1 LFSMNPVEYTLAWQ
15 RLLVI
20 LAGVSFLIGTA
31 IVALLDPTVNFG
43 FVYLFLAVLFVFLAS
58 ILILVAFWWFF
69 SIRKEILTIDQVN
82 KLIGQGIISS
92 AFIILFLVMQQ
103 TRTLNLLTGS
113 IMLLVYILYQIWAN
127 SESEN

>member
-1 LFSMNPVEYTLAWQ
+1 MNPVEYTLAWQ

-20 LAGVSFLIGTA
+20 LAGVSFLVGAA

-58 ILILVAFWWFF
+58 ILILTAFWWFF

>member
-1 LFSMNPVEYTLAWQ
+1 MNPVEYTLAWQ

-20 LAGVSFLIGTA
+20 LAGISFLIGAA

-58 ILILVAFWWFF
+58 ILILTAFWWFF

-82 KLIGQGIISS
+82 RLIGQGIISS

>member
-1 LFSMNPVEYTLAWQ
+1 MNPVEYTLAWQ

-58 ILILVAFWWFF
+58 ILILTAFWWFF
-69 SIRKEILTIDQVN
+69 SIKKEILTIDQVN

>member
-1 LFSMNPVEYTLAWQ
+1 MNPVEYTLAWQ

-20 LAGVSFLIGTA
+20 LAGISFLIGAA

-58 ILILVAFWWFF
+58 ILILTAFWWFF

-82 KLIGQGIISS
+82 RLIGQGIISS

-127 SESEN
+127 SEPEN

>member
-1 LFSMNPVEYTLAWQ
+1 MNPVEYTLAWQ

-20 LAGVSFLIGTA
+20 LAGVSFLIGAA

-43 FVYLFLAVLFVFLAS
+43 FVYLFLLVLFVFLAS
-58 ILILVAFWWFF
+58 VLILVAFWWFF

>member
-1 LFSMNPVEYTLAWQ
+1 MNPVEYTLAWQ

-20 LAGVSFLIGTA
+20 LAGVSFLIGAA

-58 ILILVAFWWFF
+58 ILILTAFWWFF

-127 SESEN
+127 SESGN

>member
-1 LFSMNPVEYTLAWQ
+1 MNPVEYTLAWQ

-20 LAGVSFLIGTA
+20 LAGVSFLIGAA

-58 ILILVAFWWFF
+58 ILILTAFWWFF

>member
-1 LFSMNPVEYTLAWQ
+1 MNPVEYTLAWQ

-20 LAGVSFLIGTA
+20 LAGISFLIGAA

-58 ILILVAFWWFF
+58 ILILTAFWWFF

>member
-1 LFSMNPVEYTLAWQ
+1 MNPVEYTLAWQ

-58 ILILVAFWWFF
+58 ILILAAFWWFF

>member
-1 LFSMNPVEYTLAWQ
+1 MNPVEYTLAWQ

-43 FVYLFLAVLFVFLAS
+43 FIYLFLAVLFVFLAS
-58 ILILVAFWWFF
+58 VLILIAFWWFF

>member
-1 LFSMNPVEYTLAWQ
+1 MNPVEYTLAWQ

-20 LAGVSFLIGTA
+20 LAGVSFLIGAA

-43 FVYLFLAVLFVFLAS
+43 FIYLFLAVLFVFLAS
-58 ILILVAFWWFF
+58 VLILIAFWWFF

-127 SESEN
+127 SEPEN

>member
-1 LFSMNPVEYTLAWQ
+1 MNPVEYTLAWQ

-20 LAGVSFLIGTA
+20 LAGISFLIGAA

-58 ILILVAFWWFF
+58 ILILTAFWWFF

-127 SESEN
+127 SEPEN

>member
-1 LFSMNPVEYTLAWQ
+1 MNPVEYTLAWQ

-20 LAGVSFLIGTA
+20 LAGVSFLIGAA
-31 IVALLDPTVNFG
+31 IVALLDPRVNFG

-58 ILILVAFWWFF
+58 ILILTAFWWFF

-82 KLIGQGIISS
+82 KLIGQGTISS

>member
-1 LFSMNPVEYTLAWQ
+1 MNPVEYTLAWQ

-20 LAGVSFLIGTA
+20 LAGVSFLIGAA

-58 ILILVAFWWFF
+58 ILILTAFWWFF

-82 KLIGQGIISS
+82 RLIGQGIISS

>member
-1 LFSMNPVEYTLAWQ
+1 MNPVEYTLAWQ

-20 LAGVSFLIGTA
+20 LAGVSFLIGAA

-58 ILILVAFWWFF
+58 ILILTAFWWFF

-113 IMLLVYILYQIWAN
+113 IMLLVYIFYQIWAN
-127 SESEN
+127 SGSEN

>member
-1 LFSMNPVEYTLAWQ
+1 MNPVEYTLAWQ

-20 LAGVSFLIGTA
+20 LAGVSFLIGAA

-58 ILILVAFWWFF
+58 ILILTAFWWFF

-82 KLIGQGIISS
+82 RLIGQGIISS

-127 SESEN
+127 SEPEN

>member
-1 LFSMNPVEYTLAWQ
+1 MNPVEYTLAWQ

-20 LAGVSFLIGTA
+20 LAGVSFLIGAA
-31 IVALLDPTVNFG
+31 IVALLDPTINFG

-58 ILILVAFWWFF
+58 ILILTAFWWFF

-82 KLIGQGIISS
+82 KLIGQGTISS

>member
-1 LFSMNPVEYTLAWQ
+1 MNPVEYTLAWQ

-20 LAGVSFLIGTA
+20 LAGVSFLIGAA

-58 ILILVAFWWFF
+58 VLILAAFWWFF

>member
-1 LFSMNPVEYTLAWQ
+1 MNPVEYTLAWQ

-20 LAGVSFLIGTA
+20 LAGVSFLIGAA

-43 FVYLFLAVLFVFLAS
+43 FIYLFLAVLFVFLAS
-58 ILILVAFWWFF
+58 VLILVAFWWFF

-82 KLIGQGIISS
+82 RLIGQGIISS

-127 SESEN
+127 SEPEN

>member
-1 LFSMNPVEYTLAWQ
+1 MNPVEYTLAWQ

-20 LAGVSFLIGTA
+20 LAGVSFLIGAA

-43 FVYLFLAVLFVFLAS
+43 FIYLFLAVLFVFLAS
-58 ILILVAFWWFF
+58 ILILTAFWWFF

>member
-1 LFSMNPVEYTLAWQ
+1 
-15 RLLVI
+15 
-20 LAGVSFLIGTA
+20 
-31 IVALLDPTVNFG
+31 
-43 FVYLFLAVLFVFLAS
+43 LAS
-58 ILILVAFWWFF
+58 ILILTAFWWFF

-127 SESEN
+127 SEPEN

>member
-1 LFSMNPVEYTLAWQ
+1 MNPVEYTLAWQ

-20 LAGVSFLIGTA
+20 LAGVSFLIGAA

-58 ILILVAFWWFF
+58 ILILTAFWWFF

-113 IMLLVYILYQIWAN
+113 IMLLVYIFYQIWAN
-127 SESEN
+127 SEPEN

>member
-1 LFSMNPVEYTLAWQ
+1 VEYTLAWQ

-20 LAGVSFLIGTA
+20 LAGVSFLIGAA

-58 ILILVAFWWFF
+58 VLILAAFWWFF

-127 SESEN
+127 SESKN

>member
-1 LFSMNPVEYTLAWQ
+1 MNPVEYTLAWQ

-20 LAGVSFLIGTA
+20 LAGVSFLIGAA

-58 ILILVAFWWFF
+58 VLILVAFWWFF

>member
-1 LFSMNPVEYTLAWQ
+1 MNPVEYTLAWQ

-58 ILILVAFWWFF
+58 ILILIAFWWFF

>member
-1 LFSMNPVEYTLAWQ
+1 MNPVEYTLAWQ

-20 LAGVSFLIGTA
+20 LAGVSFLIGAA

-58 ILILVAFWWFF
+58 ILILAAFWWFF

>member
-1 LFSMNPVEYTLAWQ
+1 MNPVEYTLAWQ

-20 LAGVSFLIGTA
+20 LAGVSFLIGAA

-43 FVYLFLAVLFVFLAS
+43 FVYLFLLVLFVFLAS
-58 ILILVAFWWFF
+58 VLILVAFWWFF

-127 SESEN
+127 SESKN

>member
-1 LFSMNPVEYTLAWQ
+1 MNPVEYTLAWQ

-43 FVYLFLAVLFVFLAS
+43 FIYLFLAVLFVFLAS
-58 ILILVAFWWFF
+58 VLILIAFWWFF

-127 SESEN
+127 SEPEN

>member
-1 LFSMNPVEYTLAWQ
+1 MNPVEYTLAWQ

-20 LAGVSFLIGTA
+20 LAGVSFLIGAA

-58 ILILVAFWWFF
+58 VLILVAFWWFF

-127 SESEN
+127 SEPEN

>member
-1 LFSMNPVEYTLAWQ
+1 MNPVEYTLAWQ

-20 LAGVSFLIGTA
+20 LAGVSFLIGAA
-31 IVALLDPTVNFG
+31 IVALLDPTINFG

-58 ILILVAFWWFF
+58 ILILTAFWWFF

-82 KLIGQGIISS
+82 RLIGQGIISS

-127 SESEN
+127 SEPEN

>member
-1 LFSMNPVEYTLAWQ
+1 MNPVEYTLAWQ

-20 LAGVSFLIGTA
+20 PAGVSFLIGAA

-58 ILILVAFWWFF
+58 ILILTAFWWFF
-69 SIRKEILTIDQVN
+69 SIKKEILTIDQVN

>member
-1 LFSMNPVEYTLAWQ
+1 MNPVEYTLAWQ

-20 LAGVSFLIGTA
+20 LAGASFLIGAA

-58 ILILVAFWWFF
+58 ILILTAFWWFF

-82 KLIGQGIISS
+82 RLIGQGIISS

>member
-1 LFSMNPVEYTLAWQ
+1 MNPVEYTLAWQ

-20 LAGVSFLIGTA
+20 LAGVSFLIGAA

-58 ILILVAFWWFF
+58 VLILIAFWWFF

>member
-1 LFSMNPVEYTLAWQ
+1 MNPVEYTLAWQ

-20 LAGVSFLIGTA
+20 LAGVSFLIGAA

-58 ILILVAFWWFF
+58 ILILTAFWWFF

-127 SESEN
+127 SEPEN

>member
-1 LFSMNPVEYTLAWQ
+1 MNPVEYTLAWQ

-20 LAGVSFLIGTA
+20 LAGVSFLVGAA

-58 ILILVAFWWFF
+58 ILILTAFWWFF

-127 SESEN
+127 SEPEN

>member
-1 LFSMNPVEYTLAWQ
+1 MNPVEYTLAWQ

-20 LAGVSFLIGTA
+20 LAGVSFLIGAA

-43 FVYLFLAVLFVFLAS
+43 FIYLFLAVLFVFLAS
-58 ILILVAFWWFF
+58 VLILAAFWWFF